1 MTPII
6 LSFDNFN
13 SIRSYRWVYIEV
25 HLLIEIRIKQKQ
37 NKQVIHM
44 NEKTMHI
51 AIMGGIVII
60 LALLFYSMGEKQIVV
75 TTSEQLGKITVTG
88 DAETDVMPDKAQLY
102 LTVQTEGKDAQTV
115 QLDNS
120 KKINKVLD
128 ALKAAGIE
136 KSQIETT
143 SYSLYPW
150 DEWDPV
156 TNKLVRKGY
165 RAYHTIVVSTTD
177 IENVGKLLDL
187 AVKNG
192 VNTVD
197 NVQFTLS
204 DQLEKK
210 TKEELVATASTKA
223 KQKATTLASNLG
235 VSLGKVLSVSESSYN
250 PPIYYASYA
259 KASME
264 DATFAPETSLSPKSV
279 KVNLQVNV
287 EYGIK

>member
-1 MTPII
+1 
-6 LSFDNFN
+6 
-13 SIRSYRWVYIEV
+13 
-25 HLLIEIRIKQKQ
+25 
-37 NKQVIHM
+37 M
-44 NEKTMHI
+44 NEKTTHI
-51 AIMGGIVII
+51 AIIGGIVII
-60 LALLFYSMGEKQIVV
+60 LALLFFNLGEKNIIVS
-75 TTSEQLGKITVTG
+75 TQDQLGKITVTG
-88 DAETDVMPDKAQLY
+88 EAETDVMPDKAQLY
-102 LTVQTEGKDAQTV
+102 LTIQTEGKDAATV
-115 QLDNS
+115 QQDNS

-128 ALKAAGIE
+128 ALKTAGVE

-143 SYSLYPW
+143 SYNLYPW
-150 DEWDPV
+150 DEWDPT
-156 TNKLVRKGY
+156 TNKLIRRGY
-165 RAYHTIVVSTTD
+165 RAHHTIVVTTTD

-197 NVQFTLS
+197 NIQFTLS
-204 DQLEKK
+204 DQLEQK
-210 TKEELVATASTKA
+210 TKEQLVATASTKA

-259 KASME
+259 KAGIE
-264 DATFAPETSLSPKSV
+264 DAMAAPETSLSPKSV